1 MEPPATAPVSGSA
14 RPGGRDV
21 PAQTRGERKERTR
34 RAIMDAA
41 LVLCEDS
48 SLVALSLRQVAKEVG
63 IVPTAFYRHFAS
75 IEDLGLALVEDSF
88 ASLRAMLRDVRRTD
102 PDYTDIIDSSITV
115 LVEHCRSRRAHFAF
129 IARER
134 SAGPPA
140 VRSAILHQIELVERE
155 LATDLARLTDPD
167 FWSTEDLG
175 VLANLIV
182 TLLVGTTEAILG
194 ARPDAEEVIAERA
207 RTQLRMLLV
216 GSLRWRSS
224 EHEESRRHAAV
235 TPMRPGRG

>member
-1 MEPPATAPVSGSA
+1 MGEAHAVAAAARGGAGSST
-14 RPGGRDV
+14 GGR
-21 PAQTRGERKERTR
+21 PETRGERKERTR
-34 RAIMDAA
+34 RAIVDAT
-41 LVLCEDS
+41 LRLCEDS

-102 PDYTDIIDSSITV
+102 PDYGDIIDSSITV
-115 LVEHCRSRRAHFAF
+115 LVEHCRSRHSHFAF

-140 VRSAILHQIELVERE
+140 VRAAIRHQIELVERE

-167 FWSTEDLG
+167 YWATEDLG
-175 VLANLIV
+175 VLSNMIV
-182 TLLVGTTEAILG
+182 TLMVGTTEAILSS
-194 ARPDAEEVIAERA
+194 RPEAEEAIADQA
-207 RTQLRMLLV
+207 RTQLRMVLV
-216 GSLRWRSS
+216 GALRWRS
-224 EHEESRRHAAV
+224 EGLRGV
-235 TPMRPGRG
+235 PGAD